1 MVQYAHFTKCLYDWV
16 REGGIGKMGRGGDI
30 GKLGGHGLELGRE
43 IDKSSGRLVLT
54 HPSCLSPP

>member
-1 MVQYAHFTKCLYDWV
+1 MH
-16 REGGIGKMGRGGDI
+16 RGEGGIGKMGRGGDI
-30 GKLGGHGLELGRE
+30 GKLGGNGLDLGRE